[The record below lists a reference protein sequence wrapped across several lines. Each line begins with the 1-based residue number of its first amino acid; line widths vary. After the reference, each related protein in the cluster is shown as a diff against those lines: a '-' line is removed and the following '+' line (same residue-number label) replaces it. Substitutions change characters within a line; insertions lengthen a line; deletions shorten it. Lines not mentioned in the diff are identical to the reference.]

1 MKKLF
6 MALIAIMVS
15 LNCFA
20 AAPSAEM
27 LASSA
32 ERIAKLSKLLEKE
45 PKMCGVGDIDKLQKA
60 TKDAATAAVTNSAII
75 VKMATEGTQ
84 AGDVVALVAATVQEV
99 TSVKE
104 AGELV
109 KDASASLKS
118 INPMKAGG
126 AKKSLSFSQDCLKLL
141 VEESAAQAQMAAE
154 LAK

>member
-6 MALIAIMVS
+6 VALVSVMVS
-15 LNCFA
+15 LSCFA

-32 ERIAKLSKLLEKE
+32 ERIAKISKLLEKE
-45 PKMCGVGDIDKLQKA
+45 PKMCGVGEIDKLQKA
-60 TKDAATAAVTNSAII
+60 TKDAATAAVVNSAVI
-75 VKMATEGTQ
+75 VKMASEGTQ
-84 AGDVVALVAATVQEV
+84 VGDVVALVAATAQEV
-99 TSVKE
+99 KAVKE
-104 AGELV
+104 AGETV
-109 KDASASLKS
+109 KDASAALKS

-126 AKKSLSFSQDCLKLL
+126 AKKSLSFSKDCLNLL